1 MLSIHSFFKRKK
13 PDDIRYID
21 VGETSSTNDYLK
33 SILATLDGVEA
44 VPRLTVAYA
53 DYQRAGR
60 GQGTNHWESERGMNL
75 LFSILCHPVWVP
87 IASQF
92 IISEAQAL
100 ALRDALAALTDD
112 ITIKWPNDIYWKDRK
127 ISGTIIENSLHAGH
141 ISNCIIGTGVNVNQT
156 EFRSDAPNPV
166 SLKQIIGHDVDR
178 QALLHD
184 IVTRFDAYLTD
195 IRNGNYEKIVT
206 LYASY
211 LYRSHGFFPYRD
223 KDGVFEAAIVEVE
236 DDGHLILRDRNDVIR
251 SYAFKEVVFC

>member
-87 IASQF
+87 IA
-92 IISEAQAL
+92 
-100 ALRDALAALTDD
+100 
-112 ITIKWPNDIYWKDRK
+112 
-127 ISGTIIENSLHAGH
+127 
-141 ISNCIIGTGVNVNQT
+141 
-156 EFRSDAPNPV
+156 
-166 SLKQIIGHDVDR
+166 
-178 QALLHD
+178 
-184 IVTRFDAYLTD
+184 
-195 IRNGNYEKIVT
+195 
-206 LYASY
+206 
-211 LYRSHGFFPYRD
+211 
-223 KDGVFEAAIVEVE
+223 
-236 DDGHLILRDRNDVIR
+236 
-251 SYAFKEVVFC
+251 